1 MARKLTEQQ
10 QEFVGAVV
18 SGLKPSKAARVAR
31 YSAPSVEA
39 YRLMRL
45 PHVLGAIQ
53 ERRQSRINGDLAS
66 EALETMRALM
76 GKDTPAA
83 TRYQASKWV
92 LEHAGHRLPGD
103 GDAQG
108 AHKPLD
114 EMNADELSRA
124 IESGMSALG
133 ELAGKLN
140 GSHPMD
146 GEWREVKDVQ
156 VIEHDDADF
165 LG

>member
-1 MARKLTEQQ
+1 MARKLTGK
-10 QEFVGAVV
+10 QEKFIIRV
-18 SGLKPSKAARVAR
+18 SQGHKPAHAAKLADF
-31 YSAPSVEA
+31 AFPEVEA
-39 YRLMRL
+39 NRLMQL
-45 PHVLGAIQ
+45 PHIREAIRT
-53 ERRQSRINGDLAS
+53 RRDRIIEGDLAGM
-66 EALETMRALM
+66 ALETMRDLM
-76 GKDTPAA
+76 GGDTPAA

-140 GSHPMD
+140 GSHPVD

-156 VIEHDDADF
+156 TIEHDDADF